1 MPAWLSPDASNRHGA
16 EHIEDALPPPT
27 AIRSEEQAS
36 PTDDQ
41 AETIDVTGFL
51 SADDLPGWIRH
62 IADPTIAEA
71 TSDPTSALMSNP
83 QPPAQPPP
91 PPLARIGSRASRPA
105 PASSER
111 PAAKPAAAASVTPI
125 ERVPPVPPPIVAP
138 RSPGV
143 AGRSSGISPRL
154 LLFVAILAAVAI
166 AGYTIYL
173 VSFT

>member
-16 EHIEDALPPPT
+16 APIEDALPPPT
-27 AIRSEEQAS
+27 AIRSEKQAS

-62 IADPTIAEA
+62 IADLTIAEA

-166 AGYTIYL
+166 AGYMIYL